1 MSQKVFS
8 KDAEP
13 TNVEQIDILSNI
25 DSSKSVS
32 VIGGFAG
39 LTYTESIMS
48 DTIKVNVSFIDSGDS
63 LEDKSITEALPLVGQ
78 EQVKLKFSD
87 NNEKIQWYDEST
99 SQKIVNLFKENDGII
114 CLFSLGAV
122 IRLLAPHIK
131 DKKTDPAV
139 IVIDDNANFV
149 ISVLS
154 GHLGGANELSNEIA
168 EKMGATSV
176 ITTAADVN
184 KTIAVDLVG
193 KEFGWKIHDDSNVT
207 RISAFMVN
215 KEQIGVFQN
224 AGQKEWWKG
233 KMPEN
238 ITFFSNIEDLK
249 NSDSKGYLIITNDEI
264 KDEDVLKNSVVYR
277 VPDLVIGIGLHWD
290 TPKETI
296 LNGVNETLE
305 KFGLK
310 QNKIARFVS
319 IKKDK
324 DVIGLIEL
332 GKEMDIPVE
341 YIDREEL
348 ATISAPNPSKTV
360 QAFEGTA
367 SVSEAAA
374 IKSSQGELIVEKQK
388 FPPNLT
394 VAIAR
399 IMK

>member
-1 MSQKVFS
+1 MKKIAVLGITKNGIKIGLRLKEYFPNFEVF
-8 KDAEP
+8 AP
-13 TNVEQIDILSNI
+13 I
-25 DSSKSVS
+25 
-32 VIGGFAG
+32 
-39 LTYTESIMS
+39 
-48 DTIKVNVSFIDSGDS
+48 
-63 LEDKSITEALPLVGQ
+63 
-78 EQVKLKFSD
+78 KFSD

-99 SQKIVNLFKENDGII
+99 SQEIVDLFKKHDGII

-168 EKMGATSV
+168 EKMDATSV

-193 KEFGWKIHDDSNVT
+193 KKFGWKIDDDSNVT

-215 KEQIGVFQN
+215 KEKIGVFQN
-224 AGQKEWWKG
+224 VGQKEWWEG
-233 KMPEN
+233 KLPEN

-264 KDEDVLKNSVVYR
+264 ENEEVLRDSVVYR
-277 VPDLVIGIGLHWD
+277 VPNLVVGIGLHWD
-290 TPKETI
+290 TSKETI
-296 LNGVNETLE
+296 SNGVNETLE

-310 QNKIARFVS
+310 QNQIARFVS

-324 DVIGLIEL
+324 DVVGLIEL
-332 GKEMDIPVE
+332 GKEMKVQVE

-374 IKSSQGELIVEKQK
+374 IKSSKGELIVEKQK

-399 IMK
+399 ITQ

>member
-1 MSQKVFS
+1 MEKVSVLAITKNGINIGEKLKELFPNWDIFAPVKLS
-8 KDAEP
+8 NQNNSITWYSEP
-13 TNVEQIDILSNI
+13 T
-25 DSSKSVS
+25 
-32 VIGGFAG
+32 
-39 LTYTESIMS
+39 S
-48 DTIKVNVSFIDSGDS
+48 D
-63 LEDKSITEALPLVGQ
+63 
-78 EQVKLKFSD
+78 
-87 NNEKIQWYDEST
+87 KIIE
-99 SQKIVNLFKENDGII
+99 LFKNSNALI

-122 IRLLAPHIK
+122 IRLIAPHLK

-168 EKMGATSV
+168 EKMGSTPI

-193 KEFGWKIHDDSNVT
+193 REFGWKINDDSNVT

-215 KEQIGVFQN
+215 KEKIGVFQN
-224 AGQKEWWKG
+224 IGKKEWWKG
-233 KMPEN
+233 KLPEN
-238 ITFFSNIEDLK
+238 ITFFSDMKELK
-249 NSDSKGYLIITNDEI
+249 DSDSKAYLIITNDEI
-264 KDEDVLKNSVVYR
+264 NDEEVEKDSVVYR
-277 VPDLVIGIGLHWD
+277 VPNLVVGIGLHWN
-290 TPKETI
+290 TSKETI

-305 KFGLK
+305 KFELK
-310 QNKIARFVS
+310 QNQIARFVS

-332 GKEMDIPVE
+332 GKEMNIPIE

-348 ATISAPNPSKTV
+348 ATITAPNPSKTV

-374 IKSSQGELIVEKQK
+374 IKSSEGELIVEKQK

-399 IMK
+399 MIK

>member
-1 MSQKVFS
+1 MKKIAVLAITKNGIKMSLGIKEHFSDFEVF
-8 KDAEP
+8 AP
-13 TNVEQIDILSNI
+13 I
-25 DSSKSVS
+25 
-32 VIGGFAG
+32 
-39 LTYTESIMS
+39 
-48 DTIKVNVSFIDSGDS
+48 
-63 LEDKSITEALPLVGQ
+63 
-78 EQVKLKFSD
+78 KFSD

-99 SQKIVNLFKENDGII
+99 SDKIVKLFKNNDGLI

-122 IRLLAPHIK
+122 IRLLSSHIK

-168 EKMGATSV
+168 DKIGATSV

-193 KEFGWKIHDDSNVT
+193 REFGWRIEDDSNVT

-215 KEQIGVFQN
+215 KEKIGIFQN
-224 AGQKEWWKG
+224 IGKKEWWKG
-233 KMPEN
+233 KLPEN
-238 ITFFSNIEDLK
+238 ITFFSNMEDLK
-249 NSDSKGYLIITNDEI
+249 NSDCKGHLLITNDQI
-264 KDEDVLKNSVVYR
+264 NDEDVMKNSVIYR
-277 VPDLVIGIGLHWD
+277 VPSLVIGIGLHWD

-305 KFGLK
+305 KFGLN
-310 QNKIARFVS
+310 QNEIARFVS

-332 GKEMDIPVE
+332 SEEMNVPLE

-348 ATISAPNPSKTV
+348 ATITTPNPSNTV

-374 IKSSQGELIVEKQK
+374 MKSSNGELIVEKQK

-399 IMK
+399 IT